1 MNVDN
6 EKIRSIIVKSVLG
19 TLTEEDNLVLQEWL
33 RERDQ
38 NRVLYRK
45 LSSAIEL
52 KHKYRQY
59 ESVDVEEAFRR
70 NQHRLYPHDV
80 NRRVKKSLPY
90 VAAVLVLFGVFV
102 CLLMNRTG
110 KVREEVPVVLSA
122 GGKHAELILANG
134 QKVDLYEGMEMK
146 FRERGSNIQV
156 KGNVVYYEE
165 RKDRVTID
173 EYNMIRTPLGG
184 EYALTLSDG
193 TRVWLNAMSELR
205 YPVVFGGDTRE
216 VELRGE
222 AYFDVAEDE
231 NKPFVVRTDE
241 FSVRVLGTSFNI
253 SAYAD
258 SPLALTTLC
267 SGHVRLTDCMNPG
280 NERDLLPGEQLLFHR
295 ESRKME
301 IRNVDTD
308 VFVSWREGF
317 FQFDNHT
324 VEEVFMIL
332 QRWYNVQVFYANAE
346 VRQELFTGKLPR
358 FDNMMIIID
367 LIKRVSDLKI
377 TVDGKVIYI
386 DK

>member
-19 TLTEEDNLVLQEWL
+19 TLTEEENLVLQEWL
-33 RERDQ
+33 RGNDQ
-38 NRVLYRK
+38 NRVLYQK

-52 KHKYRQY
+52 KHKYEQY

-70 NQHRLYPHDV
+70 NQHRLYQ
-80 NRRVKKSLPY
+80 NNLSRRMKKNLPY
-90 VAAVLVLFGVFV
+90 VAAVLFLFGVFV
-102 CLLMNRTG
+102 CLFMNHTG
-110 KVREEVPVVLSA
+110 EVREEVPVVLSA

-134 QKVDLYEGMEMK
+134 QKVDLHEGMEMK
-146 FRERGSNIQV
+146 FREGSSNIQV

-165 RKDRVTID
+165 KKDSVTID

-184 EYALTLSDG
+184 EYSLTLSDG
-193 TRVWLNAMSELR
+193 TKVWLNAMSELR
-205 YPVVFGGDTRE
+205 YPVAFGGDLRE

-222 AYFDVAEDE
+222 AYFEVAENK
-231 NKPFVVRTDE
+231 NKPFIVRTDE
-241 FSVRVLGTSFNI
+241 FNVRVLGTSFNI

-267 SGHVRLTDCMNPG
+267 SGQVRLTDCMNPE
-280 NERDLLPGEQLLFHR
+280 NEQDLLPGEQLLFHR

-301 IRNVDTD
+301 IRNVDTN

-332 QRWYNVQVFYANAE
+332 QRWYNVQIFYANTEA
-346 VRQELFTGKLPR
+346 RQEVFTGKLPR

-377 TVDGKVIYI
+377 TVYGKVIYI

>member
-33 RERDQ
+33 RESDQ

-90 VAAVLVLFGVFV
+90 VAAGLVLVGVFV

-134 QKVDLYEGMEMK
+134 QKVYLHEGMEMK

-165 RKDRVTID
+165 KKDSVTID

-205 YPVVFGGDTRE
+205 YPVAFGGDTRE

-280 NERDLLPGEQLLFHR
+280 NERDLLPGEQLFFPR

-358 FDNMMIIID
+358 FDDMMIIID
-367 LIKRVSDLKI
+367 LIKRVSDLEI

>member
-19 TLTEEDNLVLQEWL
+19 TLTEEENLVLQEWL
-33 RERDQ
+33 RGNDQ
-38 NRVLYRK
+38 NRVLYQK

-52 KHKYRQY
+52 KHKYEQY

-70 NQHRLYPHDV
+70 NQHRLYQNDL
-80 NRRVKKSLPY
+80 NRRMKKNLPY
-90 VAAVLVLFGVFV
+90 VAAVLFLFGVFV

-134 QKVDLYEGMEMK
+134 QKVYLHEGMEMK

-165 RKDRVTID
+165 KKDSVTID

-184 EYALTLSDG
+184 EYSLTLSDG
-193 TRVWLNAMSELR
+193 TKVWLNAMSELR
-205 YPVVFGGDTRE
+205 YPVAFGGDTRE

-222 AYFDVAEDE
+222 AYFDVTEDE

-358 FDNMMIIID
+358 FDDMMIIID
-367 LIKRVSDLKI
+367 LIKRVSDLEI

>member
-1 MNVDN
+1 
-6 EKIRSIIVKSVLG
+6 
-19 TLTEEDNLVLQEWL
+19 
-33 RERDQ
+33 
-38 NRVLYRK
+38 
-45 LSSAIEL
+45 
-52 KHKYRQY
+52 
-59 ESVDVEEAFRR
+59 
-70 NQHRLYPHDV
+70 
-80 NRRVKKSLPY
+80 
-90 VAAVLVLFGVFV
+90 
-102 CLLMNRTG
+102 
-110 KVREEVPVVLSA
+110 
-122 GGKHAELILANG
+122 
-134 QKVDLYEGMEMK
+134 MEMK

-165 RKDRVTID
+165 KKDSVTID

-205 YPVVFGGDTRE
+205 YPVAFGGDTRE

-267 SGHVRLTDCMNPG
+267 SGHVRLTDCMNPR
-280 NERDLLPGEQLLFHR
+280 NERDLLPGEQLSFHR

-358 FDNMMIIID
+358 FDDMMIIID
-367 LIKRVSDLKI
+367 LIKRVSDLEI

>member
-1 MNVDN
+1 M
-6 EKIRSIIVKSVLG
+6 
-19 TLTEEDNLVLQEWL
+19 
-33 RERDQ
+33 
-38 NRVLYRK
+38 
-45 LSSAIEL
+45 
-52 KHKYRQY
+52 
-59 ESVDVEEAFRR
+59 
-70 NQHRLYPHDV
+70 
-80 NRRVKKSLPY
+80 
-90 VAAVLVLFGVFV
+90 
-102 CLLMNRTG
+102 
-110 KVREEVPVVLSA
+110 
-122 GGKHAELILANG
+122 
-134 QKVDLYEGMEMK
+134 
-146 FRERGSNIQV
+146 
-156 KGNVVYYEE
+156 
-165 RKDRVTID
+165 
-173 EYNMIRTPLGG
+173 
-184 EYALTLSDG
+184 
-193 TRVWLNAMSELR
+193 
-205 YPVVFGGDTRE
+205 
-216 VELRGE
+216 E

-358 FDNMMIIID
+358 FDDMMIIID
-367 LIKRVSDLKI
+367 LIKRVSDLEI

>member
-19 TLTEEDNLVLQEWL
+19 TLTEEENLVLQEWL
-33 RERDQ
+33 RESDQ
-38 NRVLYRK
+38 NRVLYQK

-70 NQHRLYPHDV
+70 NQHRLYPDGL
-80 NRRVKKSLPY
+80 NRSMKKKLPY

-134 QKVDLYEGMEMK
+134 QKVYLHEGMEMK

-156 KGNVVYYEE
+156 KGNVVCYEE
-165 RKDRVTID
+165 KKDSVTID

-184 EYALTLSDG
+184 EYSLTLSDG
-193 TRVWLNAMSELR
+193 TKVWLNAMSELR
-205 YPVVFGGDTRE
+205 YPVAFSGDLRE

-222 AYFDVAEDE
+222 AYFEVAENK
-231 NKPFVVRTDE
+231 NKPFIVRTDE
-241 FSVRVLGTSFNI
+241 FNVRVLGTSFNI

-267 SGHVRLTDCMNPG
+267 SGQVQLTDCMNPK
-280 NERDLLPGEQLLFHR
+280 NEQDLLPGEQLLFHR

-332 QRWYNVQVFYANAE
+332 QRWYNVQVFYANTE
-346 VRQELFTGKLPR
+346 VRLDCFTGKLPR

-367 LIKRVSDLKI
+367 LIKRVSDLEI

>member
-6 EKIRSIIVKSVLG
+6 EKIRSVIVKSVLG

-33 RERDQ
+33 RENDQ
-38 NRVLYRK
+38 NRVLYQK

-52 KHKYRQY
+52 KHKYEQY
-59 ESVDVEEAFRR
+59 ASVDVEEAFRR
-70 NQHRLYPHDV
+70 NQHRLYPDGL
-80 NRRVKKSLPY
+80 NRSMKKKLPY
-90 VAAVLVLFGVFV
+90 VAAVLVLFGVLV
-102 CLLMNRTG
+102 CLLVNRTG

-134 QKVDLYEGMEMK
+134 QKVDLHEGMEMK

-165 RKDRVTID
+165 KKDRVTID

-205 YPVVFGGDTRE
+205 YPVAFGGDTRE

-253 SAYAD
+253 STYAD

-267 SGHVRLTDCMNPG
+267 SGHVRLTDCMNPE

-358 FDNMMIIID
+358 FDDMMIIID
-367 LIKRVSDLKI
+367 LIKRVSDLEI

>member
-6 EKIRSIIVKSVLG
+6 EKIRSIIVESVLG

-33 RERDQ
+33 RESDQ

-134 QKVDLYEGMEMK
+134 QKVDLHEGMEMK

-184 EYALTLSDG
+184 EYSLTLSDG
-193 TRVWLNAMSELR
+193 TKVWLNAMSELR
-205 YPVVFGGDTRE
+205 YPVAFGGDTRE

-358 FDNMMIIID
+358 FDDMMIIID
-367 LIKRVSDLKI
+367 LIKRVSDLEI

>member
-1 MNVDN
+1 M
-6 EKIRSIIVKSVLG
+6 
-19 TLTEEDNLVLQEWL
+19 
-33 RERDQ
+33 
-38 NRVLYRK
+38 
-45 LSSAIEL
+45 
-52 KHKYRQY
+52 
-59 ESVDVEEAFRR
+59 
-70 NQHRLYPHDV
+70 
-80 NRRVKKSLPY
+80 
-90 VAAVLVLFGVFV
+90 
-102 CLLMNRTG
+102 
-110 KVREEVPVVLSA
+110 REEVPVVLSA

-134 QKVDLYEGMEMK
+134 QKVYLHEGMEMK

-165 RKDRVTID
+165 KKDSVTID

-205 YPVVFGGDTRE
+205 YPVAFGGDTRE

-358 FDNMMIIID
+358 FDDMMIIID
-367 LIKRVSDLKI
+367 LIKRVSDLEI

>member
-19 TLTEEDNLVLQEWL
+19 TLTEEENLVLQEWL
-33 RERDQ
+33 RGNDQ
-38 NRVLYRK
+38 NRVLYQK

-52 KHKYRQY
+52 KHKYEQY

-70 NQHRLYPHDV
+70 NQHRLYQNDL
-80 NRRVKKSLPY
+80 NRRMKKNLPY
-90 VAAVLVLFGVFV
+90 VAAVLFLFGVFV
-102 CLLMNRTG
+102 CLLMNHTG
-110 KVREEVPVVLSA
+110 EVLEKVPVVLSA

-134 QKVDLYEGMEMK
+134 EKVDLYEGMEMK

-156 KGNVVYYEE
+156 KGNVVCYEE
-165 RKDRVTID
+165 KKDSVTID

-184 EYALTLSDG
+184 EYSLTLSDG
-193 TRVWLNAMSELR
+193 TKVWLNAMSELR
-205 YPVVFGGDTRE
+205 YPVAFSGDLRE

-222 AYFDVAEDE
+222 AYFEVAENK
-231 NKPFVVRTDE
+231 NKPFIVRTDE
-241 FSVRVLGTSFNI
+241 FNVRVLGTSFNI

-267 SGHVRLTDCMNPG
+267 SGQVQLTDCMNPK
-280 NERDLLPGEQLLFHR
+280 NEQDLLPGEQLLFHR

-332 QRWYNVQVFYANAE
+332 QRWYNVQVFYANTE
-346 VRQELFTGKLPR
+346 VRLDCFTGKLPR

>member
-19 TLTEEDNLVLQEWL
+19 TLTEEENLVLQEWL
-33 RERDQ
+33 RGNDQ
-38 NRVLYRK
+38 NRVLYHK

-52 KHKYRQY
+52 KHKYEQY

-70 NQHRLYPHDV
+70 NQHRLYQNDL
-80 NRRVKKSLPY
+80 NRRMKKNLPY
-90 VAAVLVLFGVFV
+90 VAAVLFLFGVFV
-102 CLLMNRTG
+102 CLLMNHTG
-110 KVREEVPVVLSA
+110 EVREKVPVVLSA

-134 QKVDLYEGMEMK
+134 EKVDLYEGMEMK

-156 KGNVVYYEE
+156 KGNVVCYEE
-165 RKDRVTID
+165 KKDSVTID

-184 EYALTLSDG
+184 EYSLTLSDG
-193 TRVWLNAMSELR
+193 TKVWLNAMSELR
-205 YPVVFGGDTRE
+205 YPVAFSGDLRE

-222 AYFDVAEDE
+222 AYFEVAENK
-231 NKPFVVRTDE
+231 NKPFIVRTDE
-241 FSVRVLGTSFNI
+241 FNVRVLGTSFNI

-267 SGHVRLTDCMNPG
+267 SGQVQLTDCMNPK
-280 NERDLLPGEQLLFHR
+280 NEQDLLPGEQLLFHR

-332 QRWYNVQVFYANAE
+332 QRWYNVQVFYANTE
-346 VRQELFTGKLPR
+346 VRLDCFTGKLPR

>member
-19 TLTEEDNLVLQEWL
+19 TLTEGENLVLQEWL
-33 RERDQ
+33 RGNDQ
-38 NRVLYRK
+38 NRVLYQK

-52 KHKYRQY
+52 KHKYEQY
-59 ESVDVEEAFRR
+59 KSVDVEEAFRR
-70 NQHRLYPHDV
+70 NQHRLYQNDL
-80 NRRVKKSLPY
+80 NRRMKKNLPY
-90 VAAVLVLFGVFV
+90 VAAVLFLFGVFI
-102 CLLMNRTG
+102 CLLVYHSG
-110 KVREEVPVVLSA
+110 EFREEIPVVLSA

-134 QKVDLYEGMEMK
+134 QKVDLHEGMEMK
-146 FRERGSNIQV
+146 LRERSSNIQV

-165 RKDRVTID
+165 KKDSVTID

-184 EYALTLSDG
+184 EYSLTLSDG
-193 TRVWLNAMSELR
+193 TKVWLNAMSELR
-205 YPVVFGGDTRE
+205 YPVAFGGDLRE

-222 AYFDVAEDE
+222 AYFEVAENK
-231 NKPFVVRTDE
+231 NKPFIVRTDE
-241 FSVRVLGTSFNI
+241 FNVRVLGTSFNI

-267 SGHVRLTDCMNPG
+267 SGQVRLTDCMNSE
-280 NERDLLPGEQLLFHR
+280 NEQDLLPGEQLLFHR
-295 ESRKME
+295 GSRKME

-332 QRWYNVQVFYANAE
+332 QRWYNVQVFYANTEA
-346 VRQELFTGKLPR
+346 RQEVFTGKLPR

>member
-33 RERDQ
+33 RESDQ

-80 NRRVKKSLPY
+80 NRRVKKSLSY

-134 QKVDLYEGMEMK
+134 QKVYLHEGMEMK

-165 RKDRVTID
+165 KKDSVTID

-205 YPVVFGGDTRE
+205 YPVAFGGDTRE

-358 FDNMMIIID
+358 FDDMMIIID
-367 LIKRVSDLKI
+367 LIKRVSDLEI